1 MNNKRQKGWTNV
13 KISLREQIL
22 KKEGTTFP
30 SKTYTSMVLEPAYD
44 EAKQQF
50 IDSMIEIHHAHLIML
65 AEQGL
70 VGKEE
75 AEKIAKAVSNLDIED
90 VKRRSYTGEFEDL
103 FFEVEHSLI
112 LDAGDIAGNLHIA
125 RSRNDMGIAIYRMAL
140 RKKLLFLIDKAL
152 TLREGLIELTDE
164 HKETVMIGYTHTQQA
179 QPTTLSHYL
188 NAMTDMLTRDIYRL
202 QAAYKTVNRS
212 SMGAAALTTSG
223 FPINRERMKDLLG
236 FEDMIDNAWDAVA
249 GADYI
254 AETATAVQ
262 LSALNLGRSM
272 QDFLLWGTQE
282 YGAFLLSAPYVQI
295 SSIMPQ
301 KRNPVSIEHMR
312 ALLSSVAG
320 DCQTVLLMLHNTPF
334 GDIVDT
340 EDDMQPYIWKAMD
353 RLGGIYDLLTSVLL
367 TMEVNKETLLKRA
380 KESFANVTEL
390 ADTIV
395 RKDGLSFRQAYHVVS
410 STVKELMKNGKT
422 SLESLTLELL
432 NEQSKKVVGNES
444 VLTEEELKQ
453 CLSPEYFVQIRAM
466 QGGPS
471 PSRMEKTIQVRL
483 KEQEELANW
492 LNERQNHLTT
502 SASKVK
508 EIITKWT
515 GAHE

>member
-1 MNNKRQKGWTNV
+1 MKT
-13 KISLREQIL
+13 SAREKVIR
-22 KKEGTTFP
+22 KEGITFP
-30 SKTYTSMVLEPAYD
+30 SKTYTSLVLEPAYN
-44 EAKQQF
+44 ESKQQF
-50 IDSMIEIHHAHLIML
+50 IESMVEIHNAHLIML
-65 AEQGL
+65 VEQGI
-70 VGKEE
+70 VVKEE
-75 AEKIAKAVSNLDIED
+75 AKKIAMAISNLDLDEI
-90 VKRRSYTGEFEDL
+90 KKNTYTGAFEDL

-112 LDAGDIAGNLHIA
+112 EDAGDIAGNLHIA
-125 RSRNDMGIAIYRMAL
+125 RSRNDMGIAIYRMTL
-140 RKKLLFLIDKAL
+140 RKKLLLLVDKSL
-152 TLREGLIELTDE
+152 QLRYALIELMDE

-179 QPTTLSHYL
+179 QPTTLSHYF
-188 NAMTDMLTRDIYRL
+188 NAMTDMLTRDVYRL

-223 FPINRERMKDLLG
+223 FPINRERVKDLLG

-320 DCQTVLLMLHNTPF
+320 DCQTVLLMVHNTPF

-340 EDDMQPYIWKAMD
+340 EDDMQPYIWKAVE

-367 TMEVNKETLLKRA
+367 TMEVNKGTLLTRA

-395 RKDGLSFRQAYHVVS
+395 RKDGLSFRQAHHVVS
-410 STVKELMKNGKT
+410 AMVKELLADGGN

-432 NEQSKKVVGNES
+432 NEQFQKVAGKGT

-453 CLSPEYFVQIRAM
+453 CLSPEYFVEIRDLE
-466 QGGPS
+466 GGPS
-471 PSRMEKTIQVRL
+471 PKRMEKTIKERE
-483 KEQEELANW
+483 KEQNDLENW
-492 LNERQNHLTT
+492 LNLKQEHLNISST
-502 SASKVK
+502 KVK
-508 EIITKWT
+508 NIILEWIGTND
-515 GAHE
+515 

>member
-1 MNNKRQKGWTNV
+1 MKKQKGLTRMKN
-13 KISLREQIL
+13 SLRDKIIET
-22 KKEGTTFP
+22 EGTVFP
-30 SKTYTSMVLEPAYD
+30 SKTYTSMVLEPAYN
-44 EAKQQF
+44 EAKHQLL
-50 IDSMIEIHHAHLIML
+50 DSMIEIHNAHLIML
-65 AEQGL
+65 VEQGL
-70 VGKEE
+70 VGKGE
-75 AEKIAKAVSNLDIED
+75 AKKISKAVSHLDQDEIQ
-90 VKRRSYTGEFEDL
+90 KRSYTGEFEDL
-103 FFEVEHSLI
+103 FFEVEHALI
-112 LDAGDIAGNLHIA
+112 EDAGDIAGNLHIA
-125 RSRNDMGIAIYRMAL
+125 RSRNDMGIAIYRMTL
-140 RKKLLFLIDKAL
+140 RKKLLPLIEKAL
-152 TLREGLIELTDE
+152 KLREALIEMTEE
-164 HKETVMIGYTHTQQA
+164 HKETIMIGYTHTQQA
-179 QPTTLSHYL
+179 QPTTLAHYL
-188 NAMTDMLTRDIYRL
+188 NAMTDMLTRDIVRL

-223 FPINRERMKDLLG
+223 FAINRERMKDLLG

-320 DCQTVLLMLHNTPF
+320 DCQTVLLMVHNTPF

-340 EDDMQPYIWKAMD
+340 EDDMQPYIWKAIE
-353 RLGGIYDLLTSVLL
+353 RLGGIYELLTSVLL

-380 KESFANVTEL
+380 TESFANVTEL

-395 RKDGLSFRQAYHVVS
+395 RSDGLSFRQAHHVVS
-410 STVKELMKNGKT
+410 STVKELTNQGKT

-432 NEQSKKVVGNES
+432 NEQSKKVVGKES
-444 VLTEEELKQ
+444 TLTVKELKQ
-453 CLSPEYFVQIRAM
+453 VLSPEYFVKIRDLE
-466 QGGPS
+466 GGPS
-471 PSRMEKTIQVRL
+471 PSRMEKTINTRL
-483 KEQEELANW
+483 TEQEELSAW
-492 LNERQNHLTT
+492 LDEKREHLNK
-502 SASKVK
+502 SAAKVSSF
-508 EIITKWT
+508 ITDWT
-515 GAHE
+515 GANE

>member
-1 MNNKRQKGWTNV
+1 MERQRGWTKV
-13 KISLREQIL
+13 KISLRELVL
-22 KKEGTTFP
+22 KKEGTSFP
-30 SKTYTSMVLEPAYD
+30 SKTYRSMVLEPAYD

-50 IDSMIEIHHAHLIML
+50 IDAMVEIHHAHLIML
-65 AEQGL
+65 VEQGL

-75 AEKIAKAVSNLDIED
+75 AEKIAKAVSNLEIED
-90 VKRRSYTGEFEDL
+90 VKTKSYTGEFEDL
-103 FFEVEHSLI
+103 FFEVEHSLMQ
-112 LDAGDIAGNLHIA
+112 DAGEIAGNLHIA
-125 RSRNDMGIAIYRMAL
+125 RSRNDMGIAIYRMTL
-140 RKKLLFLIDKAL
+140 RKKLLLLIEKAL
-152 TLREGLIELTDE
+152 TLREALIELTDE

-188 NAMTDMLTRDIYRL
+188 NAMTDMLTRDICRL

-223 FPINRERMKDLLG
+223 FRINRERMKDLLG

-249 GADYI
+249 GADYV
-254 AETATAVQ
+254 AECATAVQ

-320 DCQTVLLMLHNTPF
+320 DCQTVLLMVHNTPF

-340 EDDMQPYIWKAMD
+340 EDDMQPYIWKAIE

-367 TMEVNKETLLKRA
+367 TMEVNKDTLLKRA

-395 RKDGLSFRQAYHVVS
+395 RKDGLSFRQAHHVVS
-410 STVKELMKNGKT
+410 SIVKELMNNGKT

-432 NEQSKKVVGNES
+432 NEQSKKAVGKES

-453 CLSPEYFVQIRAM
+453 CLSPEYFVRIRDL

-471 PSRMEKTIQVRL
+471 PNRMEKTIKVRILEQDELVSWL
-483 KEQEELANW
+483 KE
-492 LNERQNHLTT
+492 RQDHLTT
-502 SASKVK
+502 SASMVK
-508 EIITKWT
+508 KIITK
-515 GAHE
+515 

>member
-1 MNNKRQKGWTNV
+1 V
-13 KISLREQIL
+13 KISLRELVL

-30 SKTYTSMVLEPAYD
+30 SKTYASMVLEPAYD

-50 IDSMIEIHHAHLIML
+50 IDAMVEIHNAHLIML
-65 AEQGL
+65 VEQGL

-90 VKRRSYTGEFEDL
+90 VKTRSYTGEFEDL

-112 LDAGDIAGNLHIA
+112 EEAGDIAGNLHIA
-125 RSRNDMGIAIYRMAL
+125 RSRNDMGIAIYRMTL
-140 RKKLLFLIDKAL
+140 RKKLLLLIEKAL
-152 TLREGLIELTDE
+152 ILREGLIELTDE

-236 FEDMIDNAWDAVA
+236 FEEMIDNAWDAVA

-320 DCQTVLLMLHNTPF
+320 DCQTVLLMVHNTPF

-340 EDDMQPYIWKAMD
+340 EDDMQPYIWKAIE

-367 TMEVNKETLLKRA
+367 TMEVNKDTLLKRA

-395 RKDGLSFRQAYHVVS
+395 RKDGLSFRQAHHVVS
-410 STVKELMKNGKT
+410 LTVKELMKNGKT
-422 SLESLTLELL
+422 SLESLTLDLL
-432 NEQSKKVVGNES
+432 NQQSIMVVGKKS
-444 VLTEEELKQ
+444 VLTQEELKQ
-453 CLSPEYFVQIRAM
+453 CLSPEYFVRIRDL

-471 PSRMEKTIQVRL
+471 PNRMEKTIRVRIQ
-483 KEQEELANW
+483 EQEELVSW
-492 LNERQNHLTT
+492 LKERQDHLTT

-508 EIITKWT
+508 EIITKWN

>member
-1 MNNKRQKGWTNV
+1 M
-13 KISLREQIL
+13 KISLREQVL

-30 SKTYTSMVLEPAYD
+30 SKTYSSMVLEPAYD

-50 IDSMIEIHHAHLIML
+50 IDSMVEIHHAHLIML
-65 AEQGL
+65 VEQGL
-70 VGKEE
+70 VEKEE
-75 AEKIAKAVSNLDIED
+75 AERIAKAVSNLDIED

-112 LDAGDIAGNLHIA
+112 EVAGEIAGNLHIA
-125 RSRNDMGIAIYRMAL
+125 RSRNDMGIAIYRMTL
-140 RKKLLFLIDKAL
+140 RKKLLLLVEKAL
-152 TLREGLIELTDE
+152 NLREGLIELTEE

-282 YGAFLLSAPYVQI
+282 YGAFLLASPYVQI

-320 DCQTVLLMLHNTPF
+320 DCQTVLLMIHNTPF

-340 EDDMQPYIWKAMD
+340 EDDLQPYIWKAIE

-390 ADTIV
+390 ADTMV
-395 RKDGLSFRQAYHVVS
+395 RKDGLSFRKAHHVVS
-410 STVKELMKNGKT
+410 LTVNELMKNGKT

-432 NEQSKKVVGNES
+432 NEQTKKVVGTES

-453 CLSPEYFVQIRAM
+453 CLSPEYFVQIRDL

-471 PSRMEKTIQVRL
+471 PSRMEKTIKVRTR
-483 KEQEELANW
+483 EQEELVSW
-492 LNERQNHLTT
+492 LKERQDYLTT
-502 SASKVK
+502 SALKVK

>member
-1 MNNKRQKGWTNV
+1 MKN
-13 KISLREQIL
+13 SARESVTI
-22 KKEGTTFP
+22 KEGMVFP
-30 SKTYTSMVLEPAYD
+30 SKTYTSLVLEPAYN

-50 IDSMIEIHHAHLIML
+50 IESMVEINYAHLVML
-65 AEQGL
+65 VEQGL
-70 VGKEE
+70 VVKED
-75 AEKIAKAVSNLDIED
+75 AKKIARAISNLDLDE
-90 VKRRSYTGEFEDL
+90 VKEKHYTGAFEDL
-103 FFEVEHSLI
+103 FFEVEHLLI
-112 LDAGDIAGNLHIA
+112 EDAGDIAGNLHIA
-125 RSRNDMGIAIYRMAL
+125 RSRNDMGIAIYRMTL
-140 RKKLLFLIDKAL
+140 RKKLLLLVDKSL
-152 TLREGLIELTDE
+152 ELRSALIELIDE

-179 QPTTLSHYL
+179 QPTTLSHYF
-188 NAMTDMLTRDIYRL
+188 NALTDMLTRDVYRL
-202 QAAYKTVNRS
+202 KAAYKTVNRS

-223 FPINRERMKDLLG
+223 FPINRERVKDLLG
-236 FEDMIDNAWDAVA
+236 FEDIIDNAWDAVA

-320 DCQTVLLMLHNTPF
+320 DCQTVLLMVHNTPF

-340 EDDMQPYIWKAMD
+340 EDDMQPYIWKAVE

-367 TMEVNKETLLKRA
+367 TMEVNKATLLKRA

-395 RKDGLSFRQAYHVVS
+395 RKDGLSFRQAHHVVS
-410 STVKELMKNGKT
+410 AMIRELVDDGKN
-422 SLESLTLELL
+422 SLESLTLALL
-432 NEQSKKVVGNES
+432 NEQFLRVVGKKTA
-444 VLTEEELKQ
+444 LTEEELKQ
-453 CLSPEYFVQIRAM
+453 CLNPIYFVEIRDLE
-466 QGGPS
+466 GGPS
-471 PSRMEKTIQVRL
+471 PKRMEKTIKEL
-483 KEQEELANW
+483 EKEQNELANW
-492 LNERQNHLTT
+492 LNVKHEHLTISST
-502 SASKVK
+502 KVK
-508 EIITKWT
+508 DIILEWI
-515 GAHE
+515 GSND

>member
-1 MNNKRQKGWTNV
+1 MKS
-13 KISLREQIL
+13 SLLDKIL

-30 SKTYTSMVLEPAYD
+30 SKTYTSMVLEPAYN

-50 IDSMIEIHHAHLIML
+50 IDSMVEIHHAHLIML
-65 AEQGL
+65 VEQGL

-75 AEKIAKAVSNLDIED
+75 AEKIVKAVSNIDID
-90 VKRRSYTGEFEDL
+90 NVKTRSYTGEFEDL

-112 LDAGDIAGNLHIA
+112 EEAGDIAGNLHIA
-125 RSRNDMGIAIYRMAL
+125 RSRNDMGIAIYRMTL
-140 RKKLLFLIDKAL
+140 RKKLLILIEKAL

-188 NAMTDMLTRDIYRL
+188 NAMTDILTRDIYRF

-223 FPINRERMKDLLG
+223 FRINRERMKDLLG
-236 FEDMIDNAWDAVA
+236 FEDLIDNAWDAVA

-272 QDFLLWGTQE
+272 QDFLIWGTQE

-320 DCQTVLLMLHNTPF
+320 DCQTVLLMVHNTPF

-340 EDDMQPYIWKAMD
+340 EDDMQPYIWKAVE

-395 RKDGLSFRQAYHVVS
+395 RKDGLSFRQAHHVVS
-410 STVKELMKNGKT
+410 LTVKELMKNGKT
-422 SLESLTLELL
+422 SLESLTLDVL
-432 NEQSKKVVGNES
+432 NQQSIKVVGKES
-444 VLTEEELKQ
+444 VLTEEELKR
-453 CLSPEYFVQIRAM
+453 CLSPEYFVRIRDL

-471 PSRMEKTIQVRL
+471 PSRMEKTIKVRIH
-483 KEQEELANW
+483 EQEELESW
-492 LNERQNHLTT
+492 LKEKQDHLTT
-502 SASKVK
+502 SASKVM

-515 GAHE
+515 GVNE

>member
-1 MNNKRQKGWTNV
+1 V
-13 KISLREQIL
+13 KISLRELVL
-22 KKEGTTFP
+22 KKEGSTFP
-30 SKTYTSMVLEPAYD
+30 SKTYTSLVLEPAYI

-50 IDSMIEIHHAHLIML
+50 IDSMVEIHYAHLIML
-65 AEQGL
+65 VEQGL

-75 AEKIAKAVSNLDIED
+75 AEKIAKAVSNVDIED

-112 LDAGDIAGNLHIA
+112 EEAGDIAGNLHIA
-125 RSRNDMGIAIYRMAL
+125 RSRNDMGIAIYRMTL
-140 RKKLLFLIDKAL
+140 RKKLLILIEKAL

-223 FPINRERMKDLLG
+223 FRINRERMKDLLG
-236 FEDMIDNAWDAVA
+236 FEDLIDNAWDAVA

-312 ALLSSVAG
+312 ALLSSVSG
-320 DCQTVLLMLHNTPF
+320 DCQTVLLMVHNTPF

-340 EDDMQPYIWKAMD
+340 EDDMQPYIWKAIE

-395 RKDGLSFRQAYHVVS
+395 RKDGLSFRQAHHVVS

-422 SLESLTLELL
+422 SLESLTLNLL
-432 NEQSKKVVGNES
+432 NQQSMKVVGKES
-444 VLTEEELKQ
+444 VLTEEELKR
-453 CLSPEYFVQIRAM
+453 CLSPEYFVRIRDL

-471 PSRMEKTIQVRL
+471 PSRMEKTIKVRIQ
-483 KEQEELANW
+483 EQEELESW
-492 LNERQNHLTT
+492 LKEKQDHLTT

-515 GAHE
+515 GVNE

>member
-1 MNNKRQKGWTNV
+1 MKN
-13 KISLREQIL
+13 SLREQIMN
-22 KKEGTTFP
+22 KEGTTFP

-50 IDSMIEIHHAHLIML
+50 IDSMIEIHKAHLIML
-65 AEQGL
+65 VEQGL
-70 VGKEE
+70 VEKDE
-75 AEKIAKAVSNLDIED
+75 ARKIAKAVANLDSQEI
-90 VKRRSYTGEFEDL
+90 KNRRYTGEFEDL

-112 LDAGDIAGNLHIA
+112 EDAGDIAGNLHIA
-125 RSRNDMGIAIYRMAL
+125 RSRNDMGIAIYRMTL
-140 RKKLLFLIDKAL
+140 RKKLLLLVEKAL
-152 TLREGLIELTDE
+152 KLREALIELTDE

-179 QPTTLSHYL
+179 QPTTLSHYF
-188 NAMTDMLTRDIYRL
+188 NAMTDMLTRDIVRL

-223 FPINRERMKDLLG
+223 FAISRKRMEELLG
-236 FEDMIDNAWDAVA
+236 FEGMIDNAWDAVA

-262 LSALNLGRSM
+262 LSALNLGRSI

-312 ALLSSVAG
+312 GLLSSVAG

-340 EDDMQPYIWKAMD
+340 EDDMQPYMWKAIEK
-353 RLGGIYDLLTSVLL
+353 LGGIYDLLTCVLL

-395 RKDGLSFRQAYHVVS
+395 RKDGLSFRQAHHVVS
-410 STVKELMKNGKT
+410 ATVKELMQRGST
-422 SLESLTLELL
+422 SLESLTLQLL
-432 NEQSKKVVGNES
+432 NQQSKKVAGKES
-444 VLTEEELKQ
+444 VLTEEELAQ
-453 CLSPEYFVQIRAM
+453 CLSPEYFVQIRDLE
-466 QGGPS
+466 GGPS
-471 PSRMEKTIQVRL
+471 PSRMEKTIEIRL
-483 KEQEELANW
+483 SE
-492 LNERQNHLTT
+492 QNHLASWLKQKREHLTT
-502 SASKVK
+502 ASSVVK
-508 EIITKWT
+508 EIVKEWT
-515 GAHE
+515 GEDE

>member
-1 MNNKRQKGWTNV
+1 MERQRGWTKV

-30 SKTYTSMVLEPAYD
+30 SKTYASMVLEPSYD

-50 IDSMIEIHHAHLIML
+50 IDSMMEIHHAHLIML
-65 AEQGL
+65 VEQGL

-75 AEKIAKAVSNLDIED
+75 AEKIAKAVSNLDMED
-90 VKRRSYTGEFEDL
+90 VKTRTYTGEFEDL

-112 LDAGDIAGNLHIA
+112 QDAGDIAGNLHIA
-125 RSRNDMGIAIYRMAL
+125 RSRNDMGIAIYRMTL
-140 RKKLLFLIDKAL
+140 RKKLLLLIEKAL
-152 TLREGLIELTDE
+152 ILREGLIELTDE

-188 NAMTDMLTRDIYRL
+188 NAMTDMLTRDIYRF

-236 FEDMIDNAWDAVA
+236 FEEIIDNAWDAVA

-282 YGAFLLSAPYVQI
+282 YGAFLLSAPYMQI

-320 DCQTVLLMLHNTPF
+320 DCQTVLLMVHNTPF

-340 EDDMQPYIWKAMD
+340 EDDMQPYIWKAIE
-353 RLGGIYDLLTSVLL
+353 RLGGIYELLTSVLL

-395 RKDGLSFRQAYHVVS
+395 RKDGLSFRQAHHVVS
-410 STVKELMKNGKT
+410 LTIKELMNNGKV
-422 SLESLTLELL
+422 SIESLTLELL
-432 NEQSKKVVGNES
+432 NKQSIKVVGKES
-444 VLTEEELKQ
+444 VLTEEELKL
-453 CLSPEYFVQIRAM
+453 CLSPEYFVRIRDL

-471 PSRMEKTIQVRL
+471 PSRMEKTIKVRIQ
-483 KEQEELANW
+483 EQEELESW
-492 LNERQNHLTT
+492 LKKRQDHLTV

-515 GAHE
+515 GANE

>member
-1 MNNKRQKGWTNV
+1 MKT
-13 KISLREQIL
+13 SLREQII

-50 IDSMIEIHHAHLIML
+50 VDSMVEIHKAHLIML
-65 AEQGL
+65 VEQGL

-75 AEKIAKAVSNLDIED
+75 ARKIAKAVSNLDMEEI
-90 VKRRSYTGEFEDL
+90 KNRRYTGEYEDL

-112 LDAGDIAGNLHIA
+112 EDAGDIAGNLHIA
-125 RSRNDMGIAIYRMAL
+125 RSRNDMGIAIYRMTL
-140 RKKLLFLIDKAL
+140 RKKLLLLVEKAL
-152 TLREGLIELTDE
+152 KLREALIELTDE
-164 HKETVMIGYTHTQQA
+164 HKTTVMIGYTHTQQA
-179 QPTTLSHYL
+179 QPTTLGHYF
-188 NAMTDMLTRDIYRL
+188 NAMTDMLTRDISRL

-223 FPINRERMKDLLG
+223 FGISRERMKELLG
-236 FEDMIDNAWDAVA
+236 FDDMIDNAWDAVA

-254 AETATAVQ
+254 AETATSVQ
-262 LSALNLGRSM
+262 LSALNLGRSI

-320 DCQTVLLMLHNTPF
+320 DCQTVLLMVHNTPF

-340 EDDMQPYIWKAMD
+340 EDDMQPYIWNAIEK
-353 RLGGIYDLLTSVLL
+353 LGGIYDLLTCVLL

-395 RKDGLSFRQAYHVVS
+395 RKDGLSFRQAHHVVS
-410 STVKELMKNGKT
+410 STVKELMNSGKT

-432 NEQSKKVVGNES
+432 NEQSKKVVGKES
-444 VLTEEELKQ
+444 VLSEEELKQ
-453 CLSPEYFVQIRAM
+453 CLSPEYFVQIRDLE
-466 QGGPS
+466 GGPS
-471 PSRMEKTIQVRL
+471 PRRMEKTI
-483 KEQEELANW
+483 EER
-492 LNERQNHLTT
+492 LNEQSLLASWLEEKREHLTT
-502 SASKVK
+502 SASIVNY
-508 EIITKWT
+508 IITEWT
-515 GAHE
+515 GANE

>member
-1 MNNKRQKGWTNV
+1 V
-13 KISLREQIL
+13 KPSLREQIL

-50 IDSMIEIHHAHLIML
+50 IDSMVEIHYAHLIML
-65 AEQGL
+65 VEQGL

-75 AEKIAKAVSNLDIED
+75 AEVIAKAVSNLDMED

-112 LDAGDIAGNLHIA
+112 EDAGDIAGNLHIA
-125 RSRNDMGIAIYRMAL
+125 RSRNDMGIAIYRMTL
-140 RKKLLFLIDKAL
+140 RKKLLVLVEKGL
-152 TLREGLIELTDE
+152 NLREALIELTDE

-179 QPTTLSHYL
+179 QPTTLSHYF
-188 NAMTDMLTRDIYRL
+188 NAMTDMLTRDINRM

-223 FPINRERMKDLLG
+223 FAINRERMKELLG
-236 FEDMIDNAWDAVA
+236 FEEMIDNAWDAVA

-254 AETATAVQ
+254 AESATAVQ

-320 DCQTVLLMLHNTPF
+320 DCQTVLLMVHNTPF

-340 EDDMQPYIWKAMD
+340 EDDMQPYIWKAIE

-395 RKDGLSFRQAYHVVS
+395 RKDGLSFRQAHHVVS
-410 STVKELMKNGKT
+410 STVKELMENGKT

-432 NEQSKKVVGNES
+432 NEQSKKVVGKES

-453 CLSPEYFVQIRAM
+453 CLSPEYFVQIRDL

-483 KEQEELANW
+483 KEQEELASW

-502 SASKVK
+502 SAFKVK
-508 EIITKWT
+508 EIITNWT

>member
-1 MNNKRQKGWTNV
+1 MKTP
-13 KISLREQIL
+13 LREQVL
-22 KKEGTTFP
+22 KKEGTAFP
-30 SKTYTSMVLEPAYD
+30 SKTYSSLVLEPSYD
-44 EAKQQF
+44 EAKKQF
-50 IDSMIEIHHAHLIML
+50 IDSMLEIHYAHLIML
-65 AEQGL
+65 VEQGL
-70 VGKEE
+70 VGNEE

-90 VKRRSYTGEFEDL
+90 VKKRSYSGEFEDL

-112 LDAGDIAGNLHIA
+112 KDAGDIAGNLHIA
-125 RSRNDMGIAIYRMAL
+125 RSRNDMGIAIYRMTL
-140 RKKLLFLIDKAL
+140 RKKLLVLIGKAL

-164 HKETVMIGYTHTQQA
+164 HKQTVMIGYTHTQQA

-188 NAMTDMLTRDIYRL
+188 NAMTDMLTRDIHRL
-202 QAAYKTVNRS
+202 KAAYKSVNRS

-223 FPINRERMKDLLG
+223 FTINRERMKDLLG
-236 FEDMIDNAWDAVA
+236 FEGMIDNAWDAVA

-254 AETATAVQ
+254 AETAAAVQ

-312 ALLSSVAG
+312 SLLSSVAG
-320 DCQTVLLMLHNTPF
+320 DCQTVLLMVHNTPF

-340 EDDMQPYIWKAMD
+340 EDDMQPYIWKAME

-380 KESFANVTEL
+380 KESFANLTEL

-395 RKDGLSFRQAYHVVS
+395 RKDGLSFRQAHHVVS
-410 STVKELMKNGKT
+410 LIVKELMKNGKN
-422 SLESLTLELL
+422 SLDSVTLDLL
-432 NEQSKKVVGNES
+432 NGQSRVVAGKES
-444 VLTEEELKQ
+444 ILTKEELKQ
-453 CLSPEYFVQIRAM
+453 CLSPEYFVKIRDL

-483 KEQEELANW
+483 EEQEVLTSW
-492 LNERQNHLTT
+492 LKERQDHLTR
-502 SASKVK
+502 SASIVK
-508 EIITKWT
+508 AIITKWT
-515 GAHE
+515 ATQE

>member
-1 MNNKRQKGWTNV
+1 MKT
-13 KISLREQIL
+13 SLRDQII

-30 SKTYTSMVLEPAYD
+30 SKTYTSIVLEPAYD

-50 IDSMIEIHHAHLIML
+50 IDSMVEIHKAHLIML
-65 AEQGL
+65 VEQGL
-70 VGKEE
+70 VGKEG
-75 AEKIAKAVSNLDIED
+75 ARKIAKAVASLDAEEI
-90 VKRRSYTGEFEDL
+90 KNRIYTGEFEDL
-103 FFEVEHSLI
+103 FFEVEHALI
-112 LDAGDIAGNLHIA
+112 EEAGDIAGNLHIA
-125 RSRNDMGIAIYRMAL
+125 RSRNDMGIAIYRMTL
-140 RKKLLFLIDKAL
+140 RKKLLILVEKAL
-152 TLREGLIELTDE
+152 KLREALIELTEE

-179 QPTTLSHYL
+179 QPTTLAHYL
-188 NAMTDMLTRDIYRL
+188 NAMTDMLTRDISRL

-223 FPINRERMKDLLG
+223 FGISRERMKELLG
-236 FEDMIDNAWDAVA
+236 FEEIIDNAWDAVA

-262 LSALNLGRSM
+262 LSSLNLGRSI

-312 ALLSSVAG
+312 GLLSSVAG

-340 EDDMQPYIWKAMD
+340 EDDMQPYIWKAIEK
-353 RLGGIYDLLTSVLL
+353 LGGIYDLLTCVLL

-390 ADTIV
+390 ADTLV
-395 RKDGLSFRQAYHVVS
+395 RKDGLSFRQAHHVVS
-410 STVKELMKNGKT
+410 ATVKELLQGGKT
-422 SLESLTLELL
+422 TLESLTLKIL
-432 NEQSKKVVGNES
+432 NIQSKKVVGKET

-453 CLSPEYFVQIRAM
+453 CLSPKYFVQIRDLE
-466 QGGPS
+466 GGPS
-471 PSRMEKTIQVRL
+471 PSRMEKTIQIRL
-483 KEQEELANW
+483 NEQNQLASW
-492 LNERQNHLTT
+492 LNEKQEHLSTATT
-502 SASKVK
+502 VVY
-508 EIITKWT
+508 EIITEWT
-515 GAHE
+515 GENE

>member
-1 MNNKRQKGWTNV
+1 M
-13 KISLREQIL
+13 KISLRELVL
-22 KKEGTTFP
+22 KKEGITFP
-30 SKTYTSMVLEPAYD
+30 SKTYTSLVLEPAYN

-50 IDSMIEIHHAHLIML
+50 IDSMVEIHHAHLIML
-65 AEQGL
+65 VEQGL
-70 VGKEE
+70 VGKED
-75 AEKIAKAVSNLDIED
+75 AEKIVKAVSNLDID
-90 VKRRSYTGEFEDL
+90 NVKTRSYTGEFEDL

-112 LDAGDIAGNLHIA
+112 KEAGDIAGNLHIG
-125 RSRNDMGIAIYRMAL
+125 RSRNDMGIAIYRMTL
-140 RKKLLFLIDKAL
+140 RKKLLILIEIAL

-223 FPINRERMKDLLG
+223 FRINRERMKDLLG
-236 FEDMIDNAWDAVA
+236 FEDLIDNAWDAVA

-320 DCQTVLLMLHNTPF
+320 DCQTVLLMVHNTPF

-340 EDDMQPYIWKAMD
+340 EDDMQPYIWKAIE

-395 RKDGLSFRQAYHVVS
+395 RKDGLSFRQAHHVVS

-422 SLESLTLELL
+422 SLESLTLNLL
-432 NEQSKKVVGNES
+432 NQQSMKVVGKES
-444 VLTEEELKQ
+444 VLTEEELKR
-453 CLSPEYFVQIRAM
+453 CLSPEYFVRIRDL

-471 PSRMEKTIQVRL
+471 PSRMEKTIKVRIQ
-483 KEQEELANW
+483 EQEELESW
-492 LNERQNHLTT
+492 LKGKQDHLTT
-502 SASKVK
+502 SAFKVM
-508 EIITKWT
+508 EIISKWT
-515 GAHE
+515 EVNE